1 MSGVHGVVILANQHY
16 EAPIIQ
22 AIQSRSDCLSIVRRC
37 ADLAEVIAAARA
49 GIADLAIIDGADTDL
64 TADALLCLHT
74 AGMAGVALAHHEE
87 RNRLSALG
95 CDSVAAPGSPD
106 QVVNSLIAA
115 TRARRTHQ
123 AQASSPPPPP
133 PTSAGTV
140 LAVWGTSGAPG
151 RTTLAAGIATMLATR
166 GETLLIDADTSN
178 PSIAHLLGLP
188 VQTSGLSILARAA
201 SRGPLSPEDI
211 AGACVRRS
219 ERLGVVTGLVTP
231 HRWREVSRTN
241 IEAIIGAARLNARYS
256 IVDLAAT
263 YLEKPTRG
271 VNRDDV
277 TLGVLERADRLVV
290 VARGD
295 IIGVNRLSF
304 LARWW
309 EEQGRDIPVDI
320 IVNRVSKDAIGPRP
334 VAALQAAIGAFMP
347 GRIFHTINDDAGV
360 ARACLRAT
368 ALGETG
374 SQCSATDALEAIV
387 DQWVP
392 TL

>member
-1 MSGVHGVVILANQHY
+1 M
-16 EAPIIQ
+16 
-22 AIQSRSDCLSIVRRC
+22 
-37 ADLAEVIAAARA
+37 
-49 GIADLAIIDGADTDL
+49 
-64 TADALLCLHT
+64 
-74 AGMAGVALAHHEE
+74 
-87 RNRLSALG
+87 
-95 CDSVAAPGSPD
+95 
-106 QVVNSLIAA
+106 
-115 TRARRTHQ
+115 
-123 AQASSPPPPP
+123 
-133 PTSAGTV
+133 
-140 LAVWGTSGAPG
+140 
-151 RTTLAAGIATMLATR
+151 
-166 GETLLIDADTSN
+166 
-178 PSIAHLLGLP
+178 
-188 VQTSGLSILARAA
+188 
-201 SRGPLSPEDI
+201 
-211 AGACVRRS
+211 
-219 ERLGVVTGLVTP
+219 
-231 HRWREVSRTN
+231 
-241 IEAIIGAARLNARYS
+241 
-256 IVDLAAT
+256 
-263 YLEKPTRG
+263 
-271 VNRDDV
+271 NRDDV

-347 GRIFHTINDDAGV
+347 GRIFHTINDYACV